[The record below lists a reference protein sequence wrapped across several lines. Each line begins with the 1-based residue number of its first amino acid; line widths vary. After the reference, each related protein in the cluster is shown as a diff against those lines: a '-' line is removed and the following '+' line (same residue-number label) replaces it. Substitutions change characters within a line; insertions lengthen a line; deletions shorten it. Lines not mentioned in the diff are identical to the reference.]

1 MSAKSNRRLS
11 ILKLLSILFE
21 SEIIVIICAFIT
33 GFSNIAAAQTVED
46 SASVYKFIEAY
57 QQTFN
62 TRDPA
67 ALAEFF
73 TEDADF
79 LMFNLPEI
87 LGRQAIEN
95 LWRSY
100 WQSKFNKQE
109 PERKGK
115 FILNSVRFFSSDVA
129 LVNIESI
136 TGGRDSLGVELQTR
150 KARGSWLLH
159 RQNSNWLISALCGM
173 PTERDSV
180 ILKTSLETAKS
191 LRPQIRL
198 FAEAYEDAFN
208 SHDPTSV
215 SAFFRNDADI
225 VVRNLP
231 MIKGIDEIRN
241 WWINYFSQPR
251 SYKALFIIDEI
262 RTISDNVVQLNITAT
277 GAIPDTEDKRQPVRQ
292 TSALWILVR
301 ESGDWRID
309 ALRVLPGKDDII
321 IRR

>member
-1 MSAKSNRRLS
+1 MRAIQSRFLSMLRLVS
-11 ILKLLSILFE
+11 VVT
-21 SEIIVIICAFIT
+21 IVIIINT
-33 GFSNIAAAQTVED
+33 GFFSTTVAQTVED
-46 SASVYKFIEAY
+46 TASVYKFVEAY
-57 QQTFN
+57 QHTFN
-62 TRDPA
+62 TRNPM

-159 RQNSNWLISALCGM
+159 RQNGNWLISALCGM

-215 SAFFRNDADI
+215 SAFFRKDADI

-262 RTISDNVVQLNITAT
+262 RTISDNVVQLKITAT